1 MEAFLFYRA
10 MKEVVIAEES
20 MPAVSFT
27 DSGIIEHVELD
38 LLNIRRETVKKRGR
52 ITLRKR
58 EWENVCVSVNFHLR

>member
-1 MEAFLFYRA
+1 
-10 MKEVVIAEES
+10 MKEVEIVEES

-58 EWENVCVSVNFHLR
+58 EWENVRV